1 MTHKISVPEKDYELF
16 LEVAKRFKWKVE
28 KKELSKEKSR
38 ILEGIKEAVKELN
51 LIKAGKLEG
60 RDARELLNEL

>member
-16 LEVAKRFKWKVE
+16 LEVSKRFKWKVE
-28 KKELSKEKSR
+28 KKKMSKEKAQ
-38 ILEGIKEAVKELN
+38 ILEGIRQAIVELN

-60 RDARELLNEL
+60 IDAKELLNEL